1 MAAAP
6 FDADGIDTG
15 RPHPARVYDWFLGGA
30 HHYPADAE
38 FGTRI
43 VALDPTAR
51 YGARHNRWFMQRA
64 TRHLAGP
71 AGVRQFLDIGSGIPT
86 EPNLHRVAQDLA
98 PDARVVYVDHDPLVR
113 VHAAGL
119 LRGTG
124 AGATAF
130 VEADARDPE
139 LILERAAEVLDF
151 SRPVALSLV
160 AVTHFLPDTG
170 TGTGTDG
177 DGDTDGA
184 HAVVARLVDALA
196 PGSHLVLSQLSGDEE
211 TAWVGEAVDQYTTGG
226 VALVPR
232 TRAQTERFFTGCA
245 LLAPGLVQPPDWR
258 PELGVGEVRDGTR
271 VPLYAGVGRR
281 E

>member
-6 FDADGIDTG
+6 SDGEGSADIDTG

-30 HHYPADAE
+30 HHFPADAE

-43 VALDPTAR
+43 VALDPTAK

-64 TRHLAGP
+64 TRHLAGA

-86 EPNLHRVAQDLA
+86 EPNLHRVAQDIA
-98 PDARVVYVDHDPLVR
+98 PEARVVYVDHDPLVR

-119 LRGTG
+119 LSGTG

-151 SRPVALSLV
+151 ARPVALSLI
-160 AVTHFLPDTG
+160 AVTHFL
-170 TGTGTDG
+170 TDE
-177 DGDTDGA
+177 DGA
-184 HAVVARLVDALA
+184 HAIVARLLDALA

-211 TAWVGEAVDQYTTGG
+211 TAWVGEAVDRYTTGG
-226 VALVPR
+226 VTLVPR

-258 PELGVGEVRDGTR
+258 PGLGVGEVRDGTL
-271 VPLYAGVGRR
+271 VPLHAGVGRK

>member
-6 FDADGIDTG
+6 FEAADANADANATDTDTG
-15 RPHPARVYDWFLGGA
+15 RPHPARVYDWFLGGT

-38 FGTRI
+38 FGSRI
-43 VALDPTAR
+43 VELDATAR

-64 TRHLAGP
+64 TRQLAGP

-98 PDARVVYVDHDPLVR
+98 PEARVVYVDHDPLVR

-119 LRGTG
+119 LNGTG

-130 VEADARDPE
+130 VEADARDPG
-139 LILERAAEVLDF
+139 LVLERAAEVLDLG
-151 SRPVALSLV
+151 RPVALSLV
-160 AVTHFLPDTG
+160 AVTHFL
-170 TGTGTDG
+170 TD
-177 DGDTDGA
+177 DDGA
-184 HAVVARLVDALA
+184 HAIVARLLDALA
-196 PGSHLVLSQLSGDEE
+196 PGSHLVLSQLSGDQE

-226 VALVPR
+226 VTLVPR
-232 TRAQTERFFTGCA
+232 TRAETERFFTGCT

-258 PELGVGEVRDGTR
+258 PELGVDETRDGTR
-271 VPLYAGVGRR
+271 VPLYAGVGRK